1 MNDLAEDPSKWVGH
15 LQRYTA
21 SIATLVLYG
30 FRTPNINTGYVK
42 GLMKVS
48 FACIPGFLRGLEAN
62 SLDLKWMDQT
72 SAAINLQLVD
82 FFPFLRP
89 WYQMMPAWVIPFK
102 AALRDIRILE
112 NRVFFELLNLVKD
125 KMKSGKVYPSRIKIS
140 F

>member
-1 MNDLAEDPSKWVGH
+1 
-15 LQRYTA
+15 
-21 SIATLVLYG
+21 
-30 FRTPNINTGYVK
+30 
-42 GLMKVS
+42 MKVS